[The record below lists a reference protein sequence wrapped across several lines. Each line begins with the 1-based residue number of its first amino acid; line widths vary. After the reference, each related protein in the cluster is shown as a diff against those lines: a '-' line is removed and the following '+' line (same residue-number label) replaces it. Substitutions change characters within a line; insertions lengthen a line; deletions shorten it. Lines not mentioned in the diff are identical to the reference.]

1 MLLVSLVSNNQS
13 DLKLRWSASSNSWP
27 LKILSVN
34 PSRLVTEIEVLVAT
48 ESDMGKLIDPR
59 VFVSP

>member
-13 DLKLRWSASSNSWP
+13 DLKLKWSASSNSWP

>member
-13 DLKLRWSASSNSWP
+13 DLKLKWSASSNSWP

-48 ESDMGKLIDPR
+48 ESDMGKLIEPR